1 MLLIAYLLGW
11 GKQMNQSKAA
21 WFFIAAIF
29 LCGPVAL
36 GRLEVFS
43 LALTVLAAIS
53 FVRQRESSS
62 MQFFNFAT
70 WIKVSPVAGIFTG
83 FIVSDKKIR
92 FVLHLA
98 IATVILVLIGLL
110 LGGNESMFSFIGLQ
124 SGRGIQ
130 VESTV
135 AIIWLVQMLFG
146 IGGADVYY
154 DNTILTFQVSGF
166 GVTEIASVMTLIQFG
181 ALAITMFLGFRAK
194 RNGVDANTLFA
205 WMFLTASMDLLVF
218 NKVGSPQYHLWVIG
232 AVMFGLIAGTA
243 KWKLVAWITLAT
255 SAVSWLLFPI
265 FYGSLLNGAP
275 LGVTLTILKNLGFVA
290 ILVIGNIQLTK
301 LGNKTKSAAA

>member
-1 MLLIAYLLGW
+1 
-11 GKQMNQSKAA
+11 
-21 WFFIAAIF
+21 
-29 LCGPVAL
+29 
-36 GRLEVFS
+36 
-43 LALTVLAAIS
+43 
-53 FVRQRESSS
+53 

-83 FIVSDKKIR
+83 FIVSEKKFR

-98 IATVILVLIGLL
+98 IATAILVLIGLL

-205 WMFLTASMDLLVF
+205 WMFLTATMDLLVF